1 MCTCPRPRWI
11 AGWSRRGKKIDLRQ
25 AYEPWIVEHFSG
37 YLCIDEIYDG
47 PYCIFYA
54 VDPVLRKRVAFQ
66 ISDAGTEAECRRFL
80 QYLAD
85 MGLRVQGAT
94 TDGSHLYPNLIR
106 EIFPGATHQVCVFH
120 VIKEL
125 NLLVLRALAGFRK
138 SLPKPPPG
146 KRGRPRKGE
155 KSPRE
160 NPAVRLKREVWENR
174 HLWVKHHLTP
184 AERRRLARMVRGRPL
199 LRGLRELVDL
209 VYALFDRRCRTAT
222 AIQKLERL
230 RRHRLFK
237 AFPQLEAI
245 RRKLMSPNLE
255 KALLFLDDSM
265 LEPTSNAV
273 ERENRRHRKRQK
285 TIYRARTRR
294 SIAGRIRF
302 SMLHDL
308 EPLIA
313 RFPEN
318 RHRLPNSKAG

>member
-1 MCTCPRPRWI
+1 MV
-11 AGWSRRGKKIDLRQ
+11 
-25 AYEPWIVEHFSG
+25 YEPWVVEHFSG

-54 VDPVLRKRVAFQ
+54 VDPVLRMRVAFQ
-66 ISDAGTEAECRRFL
+66 ISEEATEAECRRFL
-80 QYLAD
+80 RYLAD
-85 MGLRVQGAT
+85 MGLEVEGIT
-94 TDGSHLYPNLIR
+94 TDGSHLYPKLIGD
-106 EIFPGATHQVCVFH
+106 IFPGATHQSCVFH

-138 SLPKPPPG
+138 SLPKPAPR
-146 KRGRPRKGE
+146 KRGRRRKGE
-155 KSPRE
+155 KRPRE
-160 NPAVRLKREVWENR
+160 DPMVRLKRDVWESR
-174 HLWVKHHLTP
+174 HLWVRRHLT
-184 AERRRLARMVRGRPL
+184 AAQRRRLDRIVRGRPL

-222 AIQKLERL
+222 AIRKLERL
-230 RRHRLFK
+230 RRHRLFN
-237 AFPQLEAI
+237 AFPQLEVI

-285 TIYRARTRR
+285 TIYRARTRWT
-294 SIAGRIRF
+294 IGGRIRF

-308 EPLIA
+308 QPDVLQL
-313 RFPEN
+313 PETPY
-318 RHRLPNSKAG
+318 RLPNSKAG